1 MIRLLLIRAVTVLAG
16 AVALASSAAISVNT
30 DWFAQAG
37 LTVTL
42 IVLLVGG
49 LAILTIGFR
58 DLLRDLWNWHLQS
71 HKGNHSSS

>member
-1 MIRLLLIRAVTVLAG
+1 MLAG
-16 AVALASSAAISVNT
+16 AVVLASSAVISVNT
-30 DWFAQAG
+30 DWFAQTG
-37 LTVTL
+37 LTATL

-71 HKGNHSSS
+71 HKDNHTSS